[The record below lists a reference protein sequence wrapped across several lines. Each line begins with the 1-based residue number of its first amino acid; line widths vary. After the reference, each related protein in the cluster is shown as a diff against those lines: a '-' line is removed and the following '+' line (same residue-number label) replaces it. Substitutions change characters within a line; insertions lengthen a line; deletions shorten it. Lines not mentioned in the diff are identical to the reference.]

1 MKLFQTLATTAL
13 IAVAS
18 VTAASAGI
26 IVTDARIAAG
36 KLVIT
41 GTSSNGT
48 SIKLNSLYSA
58 PINATTRAFKFSL
71 VYLPANC
78 IGTLAVVG
86 AAAPTVNAVIASCGP
101 KGLIAKGAW
110 LSTVTYP
117 VDSVV
122 TYNGSAWRA
131 KIIVPTGKVA
141 PGITGSST
149 YWALLVSKGSA
160 GPVGSTGSTG
170 PQGPK
175 GDPGD
180 PGGPVGPAGPQGPKG
195 DPGDPGGPVGP
206 AGPAGSAGADG
217 AIGPQ
222 GPAGAAGPQGPAG
235 PTGATGATGPQGPA
249 GATGTTGPQGP
260 QGPQG
265 SVSSVTIV
273 SLASASDSKSP
284 KSISA
289 SCSTG
294 KMIGGGAN
302 ITANSSV
309 VALTASFPAGANLWT
324 ATARETAATNTS
336 WSVSAYVLCAQ

>member
-36 KLVIT
+36 KLVIA

-58 PINATTRAFKFSL
+58 PINTTTRAFKFSL

-110 LSTVTYP
+110 LSTVRYP

-180 PGGPVGPAGPQGPKG
+180 PGGPVGPAGP
-195 DPGDPGGPVGP
+195 
-206 AGPAGSAGADG
+206 AGSAGADG

-235 PTGATGATGPQGPA
+235 PMGATGAIGPQGPAGPTGATGATGPQGPA
-249 GATGTTGPQGP
+249 GATGATGPQGP

-265 SVSSVTIV
+265 SVSSVAIV

>member
-36 KLVIT
+36 KLVIA

-110 LSTVTYP
+110 LSTVRYP

-180 PGGPVGPAGPQGPKG
+180 PGGPVGPAGP
-195 DPGDPGGPVGP
+195 
-206 AGPAGSAGADG
+206 AGSAGADG

-235 PTGATGATGPQGPA
+235 PTGATGAIGPQGPA
-249 GATGTTGPQGP
+249 GPTGATGATGPQGP

>member
-36 KLVIT
+36 KLVIA

-58 PINATTRAFKFSL
+58 PINTTTRAFKFSL

-110 LSTVTYP
+110 LSTVRYP

-180 PGGPVGPAGPQGPKG
+180 PGGPVGPAGP
-195 DPGDPGGPVGP
+195 
-206 AGPAGSAGADG
+206 AGSAGADG

-249 GATGTTGPQGP
+249 GATGATGPQGP

-265 SVSSVTIV
+265 SVSSVAIV